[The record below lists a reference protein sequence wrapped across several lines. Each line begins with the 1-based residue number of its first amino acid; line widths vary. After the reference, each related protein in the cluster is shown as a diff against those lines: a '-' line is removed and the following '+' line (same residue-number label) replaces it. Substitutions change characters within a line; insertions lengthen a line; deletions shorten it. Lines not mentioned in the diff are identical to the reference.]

1 MKQMKQW
8 LLLVVAV
15 AMVVVIGGCRGGKAS
30 PEAVQAVQSNTPMYT
45 QVGMWYEQ
53 NKRGVN
59 IVNGTN
65 YNVGMFIPANS
76 KVTLLGAIRQGVVID
91 YKGQRIELHN
101 ISKYTGI
108 GNTAFMERMLG
119 KKPVNLSKFNKVER
133 SAIAKGTVVK
143 GMRKDAVLVSRG
155 YPPAHATP
163 SLEAEKWRYWKNR
176 WATMYVVFSTNGRV
190 TGFVE

>member
-163 SLEAEKWRYWKNR
+163 SLETEKWRYWKNR

>member
-8 LLLVVAV
+8 LLLVLAV

-163 SLEAEKWRYWKNR
+163 SLETEKWRYWKNR